1 MKKAIV
7 FLLSLLLLISL
18 AGCSRKLAKP
28 ETNLEF
34 WIAENVEDVDFSAYQ
49 QRYGLMGG
57 REYYGE
63 GYMPTLDEN
72 GEQIDPEECVIY
84 TVTKYPDYTSR
95 NSHITRILITDPNVT
110 VYGLTINSSNEDIKS
125 TMENNGFRTKEIG
138 NMGNVEWVKGK
149 FSIRFS
155 KDSIGIR
162 VEVSNFWK
170 VQF

>member
-125 TMENNGFRTKEIG
+125 TMENNGFRMKEIG

-155 KDSIGIR
+155 EDSIGIG